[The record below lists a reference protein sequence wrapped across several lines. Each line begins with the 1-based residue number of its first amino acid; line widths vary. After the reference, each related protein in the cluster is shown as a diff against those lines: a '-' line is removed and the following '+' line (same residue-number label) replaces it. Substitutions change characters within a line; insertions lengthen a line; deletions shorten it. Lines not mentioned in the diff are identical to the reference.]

1 MKKADEDYWDH
12 FGTHLGTLWS
22 RSELEQVRANR
33 GKSGKTRITDKVL
46 VPLSLVMNPDLPD
59 AILGKKPEGSGSGPQ
74 RNPDAPL
81 PSGDGLNTGMSLP
94 MDTEVVNMSELSKE
108 EFLGI
113 ISRAGLKVK

>member
-1 MKKADEDYWDH
+1 MKKADEDYWDL

-33 GKSGKTRITDKVL
+33 DKSGKTPATDKVL

-59 AILGKKPEGSGSGPQ
+59 AILGKKPERGSGSQ
-74 RNPDAPL
+74 RNPDDPL
-81 PSGDGLNTGMSLP
+81 PSGDGLNTGMPLP
-94 MDTEVVNMSELSKE
+94 TDTEVVNMSELSKE

-113 ISRAGLKVK
+113 ISRSGLKVK